1 MPLYRTLIFF
11 PGIEDSRQVF
21 VFLNIQKAI
30 LSGIRFFSPTPS
42 GQKWAYDTPLVT
54 KGDEA
59 GYIPPSLFSKV
70 EYLTA
75 KKQLIWGNPKP
86 FEHRGWVGYDEI
98 DFNDSGQRQTF
109 LGAIN
114 GLTGF
119 VQDKVL
125 GLNKVPEVQ
134 LNALREEALAVLQ
147 N

>member
-1 MPLYRTLIFF
+1 MFI
-11 PGIEDSRQVF
+11 
-21 VFLNIQKAI
+21 FLNIKKSI

-42 GQKWAYDTPLVT
+42 GQKWVNDTPLVT

-59 GYIPPSLFSKV
+59 GYIPPSVFSKV

-86 FEHRGWVGYDEI
+86 LDHKGWVGFDEL
-98 DFNDSGQRQTF
+98 DFNDFGQRNTF
-109 LGAIN
+109 LEAVN

-125 GLNKVPEVQ
+125 GSNKISEVQ
-134 LNALREEALAVLQ
+134 ANALREEALAVMQ
-147 N
+147 D